1 MKDKVSFLQSARF
14 VKVVF
19 QFIGGFNIG
28 FSIGLIVESC
38 CADNPLQIAHTS
50 DHTAGEPST
59 TYLG

>member
-19 QFIGGFNIG
+19 
-28 FSIGLIVESC
+28 SSLEALTS
-38 CADNPLQIAHTS
+38 ALDNPLQIAHTS